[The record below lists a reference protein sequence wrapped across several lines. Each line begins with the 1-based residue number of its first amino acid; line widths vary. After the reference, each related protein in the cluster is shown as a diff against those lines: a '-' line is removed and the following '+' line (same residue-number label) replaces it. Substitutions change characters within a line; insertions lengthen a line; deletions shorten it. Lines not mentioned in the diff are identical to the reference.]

1 MALMMSAVPSL
12 ASGAASADESEAVI
26 GVDPL
31 ALIGAG
37 AAYSTILPS
46 SGRYVLVD
54 AGAARLFMIED
65 GKVADSMR
73 VIVGK
78 PASSTPV
85 MKSMLQSATLNPY
98 WNVPTDLAQTIIAPR
113 VLEQGAS
120 YLRKNRYV
128 VVSEFGAEAREV
140 SAESVD
146 WKEVAAGRAKAFVR
160 QLPGRSNAMGRIKFG
175 FAGSDGIFLHDTPD
189 KQLFAASERN
199 LSNGCVRLED
209 AGRLA
214 RWLFGADPAAPS
226 AAPEQIVSM
235 PAGVP
240 IVITYSRAPAP
251 IELSLASLNCQSSP
265 GRCDPE

>member
-1 MALMMSAVPSL
+1 MSAVPSL
-12 ASGAASADESEAVI
+12 ASGAVSDELESRAAI
-26 GVDPL
+26 GVDPV
-31 ALIGAG
+31 ALIGAA

-46 SGRYVLVD
+46 KGRYVLVD

-78 PASSTPV
+78 PASATPV

-98 WNVPTDLAQTIIAPR
+98 WNVPTDLAQTLIAPR
-113 VLEQGAS
+113 VLAQGPA
-120 YLRKNRYV
+120 YLRKNRYIL
-128 VVSEFGAEAREV
+128 VSAFGADATEI
-140 SAESVD
+140 SAKSID
-146 WKEVAAGRAKAFVR
+146 WKEVAAGREKVFVR

-189 KQLFAASERN
+189 KQLFAASDRS

-209 AGRLA
+209 APRLA
-214 RWLFGADPAAPS
+214 RWLFGVEPAPPSADPEQVVPMPS
-226 AAPEQIVSM
+226 
-235 PAGVP
+235 GVP

-251 IELSLASLNCQSSP
+251 IALASL
-265 GRCDPE
+265 R